1 VPSLRA
7 QVSAPAVQRDA
18 AKRVSAYSVPRTPW
32 GDPDLQGVWSSDEE
46 AGVPFERPMGQTK
59 AKVNGTELEALLE
72 EREHRRADSA
82 PTIGGVTGAGP
93 VHWYENWGRKSA
105 RTSLVIDPADGHVPP
120 LTAKAQKR
128 HDSRARAGGSFGSGP
143 FEQPEDFS
151 LYDRCI
157 TRGLPSVM
165 FPAIYNNNTR
175 IVQAPGYVAITYE
188 MIHETRVIPLDG
200 RPHLDED
207 VDQFTG
213 NGRGRWEGDTLVV
226 ETRGFNDR
234 MSLGGGPHSKNLRTT
249 ERIRRVD
256 PEMIEYRI
264 TVEDPE
270 TYTAPFTVRTM
281 WTTQPNYY
289 VYEYSCHEGNFA
301 ISGGLSGERAFEKQ
315 VAEAQAA
322 GLPIPRRSSS
332 AEVYRDPAE
341 DAEVFNINRGE

>member
-1 VPSLRA
+1 MRTPLTGALAAGLLIAGAVCVPSLRA
-7 QVSAPAVQRDA
+7 QVSAPAIS
-18 AKRVSAYSVPRTPW
+18 KSVSPYSVPRTPW

-128 HDSRARAGGSFGSGP
+128 HDSRSRAGGSFGSGP

-175 IVQAPGYVAITYE
+175 IVQAPGYVALTHE

-200 RPHLDED
+200 RPFVGERI
-207 VDQFTG
+207 
-213 NGRGRWEGDTLVV
+213 RGYLGDARARWDSDTLVIDTRHFSEKTNYRGAGATLRLV
-226 ETRGFNDR
+226 ERF
-234 MSLGGGPHSKNLRTT
+234 
-249 ERIRRVD
+249 RRVRKGIRYEVTVDD
-256 PEMIEYRI
+256 PHTFTRPWTAALNLTPGAGLFEY
-264 TVEDPE
+264 
-270 TYTAPFTVRTM
+270 A
-281 WTTQPNYY
+281 
-289 VYEYSCHEGNFA
+289 CHEGNYA
-301 ISGGLSGERAFEKQ
+301 MRNMLSAARS
-315 VAEAQAA
+315 AEA
-322 GLPIPRRSSS
+322 GRR
-332 AEVYRDPAE
+332 
-341 DAEVFNINRGE
+341 GK

>member
-1 VPSLRA
+1 MRTPLTGALAAGLLIAGAVGVPSLRA

-18 AKRVSAYSVPRTPW
+18 AKSVSAYSVPRTPW

-175 IVQAPGYVAITYE
+175 IVQAPGYVALTHE

-200 RPHLDED
+200 RPFVGERI
-207 VDQFTG
+207 
-213 NGRGRWEGDTLVV
+213 RGYLGDARARWDADTLVID
-226 ETRGFNDR
+226 TRHFSEKTNYRGA
-234 MSLGGGPHSKNLRTT
+234 GATLRLL
-249 ERIRRVD
+249 ERFRRVHKGIRYEVTVDD
-256 PEMIEYRI
+256 PHTFARPWTAALNLTPGAGLFEY
-264 TVEDPE
+264 
-270 TYTAPFTVRTM
+270 A
-281 WTTQPNYY
+281 
-289 VYEYSCHEGNFA
+289 CHEGNYA
-301 ISGGLSGERAFEKQ
+301 MRNMLSAARS
-315 VAEAQAA
+315 AEA
-322 GLPIPRRSSS
+322 GRR
-332 AEVYRDPAE
+332 
-341 DAEVFNINRGE
+341 GK